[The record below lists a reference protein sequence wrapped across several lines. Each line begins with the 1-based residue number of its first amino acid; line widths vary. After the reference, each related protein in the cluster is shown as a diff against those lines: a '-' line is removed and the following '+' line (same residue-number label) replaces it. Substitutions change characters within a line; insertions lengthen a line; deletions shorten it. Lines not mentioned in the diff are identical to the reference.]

1 MLKGQTPVG
10 NNFTENLL
18 ESEEIL
24 IIYNNLSFLILV
36 GRTNN
41 FVKVKSSCYSCDLNC
56 QESSIVCGKQFNSVN
71 ELYYFIVNIFKGKN
85 IQINIKDNELN
96 ITLSFYNDI
105 MKQNKQFTL
114 TLRYQE
120 NNTDYF
126 INYLYNKLIKLEAEN
141 NMIKMNYQSLFQ
153 NYQNLFK
160 ELDQVK
166 SDILLLKNNN
176 NMINFSGSII
186 NNNNNNYL
194 QNSINNM
201 NMQMNMQ
208 MNNQINNENN
218 TISILFREQDG
229 SHQLQTLQNCNIN
242 ETIGQL
248 MNKYRAKIN
257 KPNFKFYLT
266 YSARVLN
273 PNLTLKQAGLSNLTT
288 VNVMKGDAPI

>member
-1 MLKGQTPVG
+1 MLKGETPVG
-10 NNFTENLL
+10 NNFTEALL

-24 IIYNNLSFLILV
+24 IFYNNLSFLILI

-41 FVKVKSSCYSCDLNC
+41 LVKVKSSCYSCDLNC
-56 QESSIVCGKQFNSVN
+56 GESSFLCGKQFNSVN

-85 IQINIKDNELN
+85 IQINIVNNELN

-105 MKQNKQFTL
+105 MKQNKSFTL
-114 TLRYQE
+114 TLRYLE

-126 INYLYNKLIKLEAEN
+126 INHLYNKLTKLEVEN
-141 NMIKMNYQSLFQ
+141 NMIKMNYQNLFQ
-153 NYQNLFK
+153 NYQNLFQ
-160 ELDQVK
+160 ELNQVK
-166 SDILLLKNNN
+166 LDIQLLKNNN
-176 NMINFSGSII
+176 NMNNFNNSII
-186 NNNNNNYL
+186 DNNNYL

-201 NMQMNMQ
+201 NIP
-208 MNNQINNENN
+208 MNNPMNNENN
-218 TISILFREQDG
+218 TISILFKEQDG
-229 SHQLQTLQNCNIN
+229 SQKLKTLHNCNIN

-257 KPNFKFYLT
+257 NPNFKFYLT

-273 PNLTLKQAGLSNLTT
+273 PNLTLKQAGLTNLTT

>member
-1 MLKGQTPVG
+1 MQKGQTPVG

-36 GRTNN
+36 GRTND

-56 QESSIVCGKQFNSVN
+56 GESSFLCGKQFNSVN

-186 NNNNNNYL
+186 NNNNNNNNYL

-201 NMQMNMQ
+201 NIQMNMQ

-248 MNKYRAKIN
+248 MNKYRAKKIGR
-257 KPNFKFYLT
+257 
-266 YSARVLN
+266 AHV
-273 PNLTLKQAGLSNLTT
+273 
-288 VNVMKGDAPI
+288 

>member
-36 GRTNN
+36 GRTND

-56 QESSIVCGKQFNSVN
+56 GESSFLCGKQFNSVN

-201 NMQMNMQ
+201 NMQMN
-208 MNNQINNENN
+208 NQINNENN